1 MSQVASE
8 TSRPTRPE
16 RALQGYL
23 EQSASPLTSLIC
35 LLPMVIVYE
44 IGSRW
49 YGIDPVTHV
58 EVRIIAFSK
67 LQQFFDLCG
76 AHWHYMPPAAV
87 AAALLGWHIAQGGA
101 WSVRPTTL
109 YWMHL
114 EMAMYAIPLLTLEP
128 LLVNNLLTTHGP
140 DDWRAAL
147 VQMVGAGI
155 YEELLFRLILFV
167 VLSFLLTD
175 LLQMPR
181 KTAVPTMV
189 VISAVLF
196 SAYHYLGDE
205 TFELPTFLFRTVAGI
220 YFGWIFFLR
229 GFGITAGTHA
239 AYDISVVLL
248 KVCLHS

>member
-1 MSQVASE
+1 
-8 TSRPTRPE
+8 
-16 RALQGYL
+16 
-23 EQSASPLTSLIC
+23 
-35 LLPMVIVYE
+35 
-44 IGSRW
+44 
-49 YGIDPVTHV
+49 
-58 EVRIIAFSK
+58 
-67 LQQFFDLCG
+67 
-76 AHWHYMPPAAV
+76 
-87 AAALLGWHIAQGGA
+87 
-101 WSVRPTTL
+101 
-109 YWMHL
+109 MHL
-114 EMAMYAIPLLTLEP
+114 EMVMYAIPLLTLEP
-128 LLVNNLLTTHGP
+128 LLVNNLLTTNGP
-140 DDWRAAL
+140 EDWRAAL

-189 VISAVLF
+189 VVSAVLF

-220 YFGWIFFLR
+220 YFGWIFFVR

-239 AYDISVVLL
+239 AYDILVVLL